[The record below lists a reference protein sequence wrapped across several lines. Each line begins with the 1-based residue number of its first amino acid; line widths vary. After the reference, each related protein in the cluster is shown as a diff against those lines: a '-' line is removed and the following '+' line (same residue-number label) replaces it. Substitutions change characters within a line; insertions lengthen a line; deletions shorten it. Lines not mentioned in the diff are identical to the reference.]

1 MENMDVKK
9 EKVVK
14 LLKITLVTIIIV
26 LMLESLMMIDYSNA
40 PLF

>member
-1 MENMDVKK
+1 MDVKK

-26 LMLESLMMIDYSNA
+26 MMLESLMMIDYSNA

>member
-26 LMLESLMMIDYSNA
+26 MMLESLMMIDYSNA